1 MTTPRPK
8 VFIGSSSEGKAI
20 AEAIQVNLDYDA
32 EVTIW
37 SQGVFGLSRGTLES
51 LVSAVEEFDF
61 AILVL
66 TPDDLVTSRDETQN
80 APRDNVLFELGL
92 FMGSLGRDRC
102 FITYD
107 RRADI
112 KLPSDLAGITAADFQ
127 PHSTGNLQAAVGSAT
142 TRIKAVMSELGPLD
156 SNASLSIDSDVTF
169 QLLADLLDRAIHQFL
184 ILAEENEIALTR
196 AGVFGF
202 GPRYEYSI
210 GEPGRQSR
218 GNGYFSVS
226 DTCHKLADSGLLQV
240 DLRDRVT
247 LTERGKAF
255 AEWLRESGYKASYFW
270 SDHGGWGE
278 RPDGMNGNH
287 PSEAPRNPLLPQN
300 D

>member
-8 VFIGSSSEGKAI
+8 VFIGSSSEGKSI

-37 SQGVFGLSRGTLES
+37 SQGVFGLSQGTLES
-51 LVSAVEEFDF
+51 LVSAVEDFDF

-66 TPDDLVTSRDETQN
+66 TPDDLISSRDETQN

-92 FMGSLGRDRC
+92 FIGHLGRERC

-107 RRADI
+107 RTADL
-112 KLPSDLAGITAADFQ
+112 KLPSDLAGITPADFQ
-127 PHSTGNLQAAVGSAT
+127 PHSNGNLQASVGSAT
-142 TRIKAVMSELGPLD
+142 TRMKAVMQELGLRD
-156 SNASLSIDSDVTF
+156 SDQSQSIDSDVTF
-169 QLLADLLDRAIHQFL
+169 QLLADLLDRSIHQFL
-184 ILAEENEIALTR
+184 ILAEENDIALTR
-196 AGVFGF
+196 AGIFGF
-202 GPRYEYSI
+202 GPRYEYNI
-210 GEPGRQSR
+210 GDPGRQSR

-255 AEWLRESGYKASYFW
+255 AEWLRESGYKANYFW
-270 SDHGGWGE
+270 SDHGEWGD
-278 RPDGMNGNH
+278 RPEDMNGGH
-287 PSEAPRNPLLPQN
+287 PSDAPRNPLLPS
-300 D
+300 